1 MRVLAKFFLSS
12 VLAVFAVVAY
22 GGIEDLKPPYP
33 LPKTYEGNFVYFED
47 IPNTL
52 FLLGEVEANTAL
64 KFRRAL
70 RDHDISKL
78 VLLSE
83 GGDVDTGLSI
93 ALIARDKGLKT
104 YIPKLPEVRE
114 VLKEVLPE
122 TLGCMSACSFIYF
135 GGESRFSNGAIG
147 IHQISSVIDD
157 DRAEVS
163 VPLKEA
169 VEHVEQRS
177 QNSVAEIIST
187 LNSLDVSPEI
197 YEYMFET
204 RRMYFLNDRQV
215 DLVSNGSSESW
226 HNKADTR
233 VQEYYRFAQLV
244 MEIFADENDIDL
256 ASPSKPTPQSPTK
269 GRPSAVDPVSADP
282 TVVQIQTLLNR
293 HQCNAGP
300 VDGFIGDKTRD
311 AFARFA
317 EALALTEQQLRSFEA
332 PQFIEL
338 MERTE
343 FPACGQKYSYLE
355 QLPKHYGPS
364 TYDNERSLVGRWEI
378 TEECKSGSSNR
389 GTAVLS
395 APGYEYFAGLGDRA
409 VVYDFYLEVKGLVI
423 SGKFYEIAGGSQIRI
438 RFENAPTEM
447 QEMAKR
453 YTGIVRSNR
462 VYFSLREGNCTL
474 IGNRV
479 PESSRTPKV
488 QTNVDKNI
496 VREIQ
501 TTLNEKGCVAGVP
514 DGVMGA
520 STGRAMR
527 RFLSAAT
534 LPLNMFDAR
543 SASEILQTIQ
553 RYSYVSCEQ
562 KTETTYQKRD
572 SIVNASSLVGDWA
585 VLEKCTIGTNIRI
598 VRGQATVMNKE
609 PQIRP
614 DPKFDTVGYE
624 VFFVNEFKDKFNGR
638 LTESRRT
645 IVANLDPLPSNK
657 VKEKLSYTL
666 SISADRDTLSSN
678 NQTCT
683 MNAYRI
689 KK

>member
-1 MRVLAKFFLSS
+1 
-12 VLAVFAVVAY
+12 
-22 GGIEDLKPPYP
+22 
-33 LPKTYEGNFVYFED
+33 
-47 IPNTL
+47 
-52 FLLGEVEANTAL
+52 
-64 KFRRAL
+64 
-70 RDHDISKL
+70 
-78 VLLSE
+78 
-83 GGDVDTGLSI
+83 
-93 ALIARDKGLKT
+93 
-104 YIPKLPEVRE
+104 
-114 VLKEVLPE
+114 
-122 TLGCMSACSFIYF
+122 
-135 GGESRFSNGAIG
+135 
-147 IHQISSVIDD
+147 
-157 DRAEVS
+157 
-163 VPLKEA
+163 
-169 VEHVEQRS
+169 
-177 QNSVAEIIST
+177 
-187 LNSLDVSPEI
+187 
-197 YEYMFET
+197 
-204 RRMYFLNDRQV
+204 
-215 DLVSNGSSESW
+215 
-226 HNKADTR
+226 
-233 VQEYYRFAQLV
+233 
-244 MEIFADENDIDL
+244 
-256 ASPSKPTPQSPTK
+256 
-269 GRPSAVDPVSADP
+269 
-282 TVVQIQTLLNR
+282 
-293 HQCNAGP
+293 
-300 VDGFIGDKTRD
+300 
-311 AFARFA
+311 
-317 EALALTEQQLRSFEA
+317 
-332 PQFIEL
+332 
-338 MERTE
+338 
-343 FPACGQKYSYLE
+343 
-355 QLPKHYGPS
+355 
-364 TYDNERSLVGRWEI
+364 
-378 TEECKSGSSNR
+378 
-389 GTAVLS
+389 
-395 APGYEYFAGLGDRA
+395 

-488 QTNVDKNI
+488 QRNVDKNI
-496 VREIQ
+496 IREIQ